1 MSRDW
6 TFYLEDIAE
15 AAEKILAY
23 SEQVDYEEFSRKTM
37 VYDAVVRNLEVIG
50 EASKKLPDQV
60 LAEMPEIEWR
70 KVIGLRDVI
79 AHGYFG
85 LNVDVLWDV
94 VQNRIPALRTAV
106 TRVLNSTQSR

>member
-23 SEQVDYEEFSRKTM
+23 SEQVDYAGFSRKAM

>member
-1 MSRDW
+1 V
-6 TFYLEDIAE
+6 E

-23 SEQVDYEEFSRKTM
+23 SEQVDYAEFSRKTM
-37 VYDAVVRNLEVIG
+37 VYDAIVRNLEVIG
-50 EASKKLPDQV
+50 EASKKLPDHV

-85 LNVDVLWDV
+85 LNAHVLWDV
-94 VQNRIPALRTAV
+94 VRNRIPALRTAV
-106 TRVLNSTQSR
+106 RRVLDSTETR

>member
-23 SEQVDYEEFSRKTM
+23 SEQVDYVEFSRKAM

-50 EASKKLPDQV
+50 EASKKLPDHV
-60 LAEMPEIEWR
+60 LEEMPEIEWR
-70 KVIGLRDVI
+70 KVIGPRDVI

-85 LNVDVLWDV
+85 LSADVLWDV
-94 VQNRIPALRTAV
+94 VRNRIPALRTEV
-106 TRVLNSTQSR
+106 RRVLDSTESR